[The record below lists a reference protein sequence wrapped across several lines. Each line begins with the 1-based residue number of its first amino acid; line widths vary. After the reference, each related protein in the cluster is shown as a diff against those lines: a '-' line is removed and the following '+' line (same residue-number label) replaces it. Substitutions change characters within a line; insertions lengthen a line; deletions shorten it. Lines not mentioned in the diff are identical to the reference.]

1 MWQKCP
7 ICDGTG
13 RTQNTNSTSSY
24 SVCSTCNGS
33 KLISRLTGLPPNYE
47 MNKKEEAERQKEI
60 DEIIKLLIKNNF
72 KNKN

>member
-60 DEIIKLLIKNNF
+60 DEII
-72 KNKN
+72 NKKQF